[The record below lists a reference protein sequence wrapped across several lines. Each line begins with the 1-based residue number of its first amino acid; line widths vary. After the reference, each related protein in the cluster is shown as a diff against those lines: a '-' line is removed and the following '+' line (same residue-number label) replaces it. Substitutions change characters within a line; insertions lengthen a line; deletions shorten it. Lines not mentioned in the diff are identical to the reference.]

1 MISSRQK
8 IKLTITYALPV
19 LIISGLGSLS
29 ASMLLCMI
37 SKEGLTTAFITAT
50 VLKFVITA
58 IASLLFKMLTSRDQD
73 YFYINIGLHPSK
85 LLTWAILADMVMY
98 FILSILIIVIRNAIA

>member
-1 MISSRQK
+1 MISTKQK
-8 IKLTITYALPV
+8 IKLTITYTLPV

-50 VLKFVITA
+50 VLKLVITA
-58 IASLLFKMLTSRDQD
+58 IAALLFRMLTSKDQEF
-73 YFYINIGLHPSK
+73 FYINIGLHPFK
-85 LLTWAILADMVMY
+85 LLRWAIMADISMY
-98 FILSILIIVIRNAIA
+98 LILSTLIIVIRNVIS